1 MNRKIIALAA
11 ALALTTTLG
20 GCKIFGGH
28 GGEKHPK
35 TPVLGQRIAVLTAE
49 TGAEVDPTLEPV
61 PVVVPDPVANADWPQ
76 PGGSPS
82 KSMGDV
88 DLGQALRVAWDRKIA
103 GSSSKER
110 LGAGPVIGGGKV
122 YVMDV
127 HADVHAFDLKSGA
140 PLWTHAIG
148 DKRNPASLFG
158 GGVSYDNGK
167 VYATNGVGDAAA
179 LDASNGSQLWKV
191 RLSGPLRG
199 APSIGYDAIYVMS
212 QDNQLFALK
221 QSSGETLWTAS
232 GSLENAAVFGAG
244 APAIGQGTVVAG
256 FSSGELFAYRYENG
270 RSVWQDSL
278 SRTSITTSVASLV
291 DIDASP
297 VVDQGRVY
305 AIGEGGRMV
314 AMDILTGQRLW
325 ELNIAGVDTPWVAGE
340 WVFVVTDDAK
350 LLCIARNSGKVRWI
364 TQLPHYKN
372 EKDRKNP
379 IGWAGPV
386 IAGGRL
392 ILTST
397 TGDILNVA
405 VADGKIGTGVKLG
418 GGAIYQAPVV
428 ADGTLVILTD
438 AGRLVAYR

>member
-28 GGEKHPK
+28 GEKRPK

-49 TGAEVDPTLEPV
+49 TGAEVDPTLEQV
-61 PVVVPDPVANADWPQ
+61 PVVVPDPVANPEWPQ
-76 PGGSPS
+76 PGGNAS
-82 KSMGDV
+82 KSMGHV
-88 DLGQALRVAWDRKIA
+88 ALGQALGVAWDRKIA
-103 GSSSKER
+103 GSTAKER
-110 LGAGPVIGGGKV
+110 LAAGPVVGAGKA
-122 YVMDV
+122 YVIDV
-127 HADVHAFDLKSGA
+127 HAVVHAFDLKSGA
-140 PLWTHAIG
+140 PLWTHALT
-148 DKRNPASLFG
+148 DRKNPSSLFG

-179 LDASNGSQLWKV
+179 LDANSGSQLWKV
-191 RLSGPLRG
+191 RPGGPLRG
-199 APSIGYDAIYVMS
+199 APSVGNDAVYVMS

-221 QSSGETLWTAS
+221 QSSGETIWTAS
-232 GSLENAAVFGAG
+232 GSLENAAVFGTG
-244 APAIGQGTVVAG
+244 APAVGQGTVVAG

-297 VVDQGRVY
+297 VIDQGRVY
-305 AIGEGGRMV
+305 AIGQGGRMV

-325 ELNIAGVDTPWVAGE
+325 ELNIAGTETPWVAGE

-350 LLCIARNSGKVRWI
+350 LLCIARSSGRIRWI
-364 TQLPHYKN
+364 TQLPHYKKP
-372 EKDRKNP
+372 KDRKGP
-379 IGWAGPV
+379 ISWSGP
-386 IAGGRL
+386 ILAGGRL

-397 TGDILNVA
+397 TGEILNVA
-405 VADGKIGTGVKLG
+405 VADGKIGAGVKVG
-418 GGAIYQAPVV
+418 SKIYQAPIV
-428 ADGTLVILTD
+428 ADGTLLVLTD